1 MARGHSIRPHHAS
14 RYSRY
19 AALWLAYL
27 LGCGAIV
34 FAGVML
40 SVTAMRVS
48 SPAPP
53 IGPAQKFEIPVTR
66 IQLFPDRNDLCRTLF
81 FHNDSGRYQEG
92 GTVQCTIPSDM
103 LTWTFRGRAEAI
115 AEAFRASWKGD
126 ASPSHRAE

>member
-1 MARGHSIRPHHAS
+1 MARRQSIRTHRP
-14 RYSRY
+14 SRY

-40 SVTAMRVS
+40 SVTALRVS
-48 SPAPP
+48 SQDTPAGPP
-53 IGPAQKFEIPVTR
+53 QKLEIPVTR
-66 IQLFPDRNDLCRTLF
+66 IQLFPDRNDLCRTLL

-92 GTVQCTIPSDM
+92 GTGQCTIPRDM

-126 ASPSHRAE
+126 SAGSRRAE

>member
-1 MARGHSIRPHHAS
+1 MARSHSLRPHHPS
-14 RYSRY
+14 RHGRY

-34 FAGVML
+34 FAGAML
-40 SVTAMRVS
+40 SVTALRIS
-48 SPAPP
+48 SPDSP
-53 IGPAQKFEIPVTR
+53 IGPPQKLEIPVTR
-66 IQLFPDRNDLCRTLF
+66 IQLFPDRNDLCRTLL

-92 GTVQCTIPSDM
+92 GTGKCTIPSDM

-126 ASPSHRAE
+126 SSASRRAE